1 MSGKSKE
8 SSYMHSLIERAEA
21 LIKSEQEHAEKAK
34 AAEPVKQ
41 KRVVS
46 EEKKEELRERLKLA
60 REKSKHVREMK
71 KNIKAVVKKED
82 AVEADKKFSE
92 KPIDD
97 SQRVAPCND
106 KRVLKWTPL
115 SLEEKIEKIKEI
127 KESKEVKPVEQK
139 PEEKPVVVEAPKPVV
154 VEVPKPAVVTP
165 PQPPKPSM
173 PKYFL
178 PKMSYMRSHGF
189 MGNPL

>member
-1 MSGKSKE
+1 MSDKNKE

-34 AAEPVKQ
+34 VAEPVKQ

-82 AVEADKKFSE
+82 AAETDKKFSE
-92 KPIDD
+92 KPI
-97 SQRVAPCND
+97 
-106 KRVLKWTPL
+106 
-115 SLEEKIEKIKEI
+115 EEKIEKIKEI
-127 KESKEVKPVEQK
+127 KESKEVKPVEPK
-139 PEEKPVVVEAPKPVV
+139 PEEKPAAVEAPKPAV
-154 VEVPKPAVVTP
+154 VETPKPAVVAPP

-178 PKMSYMRSHGF
+178 PKMSYMKSHGF